1 VRFVSLPLILSQGGS
16 NEVLGVMIWYMWDNG
31 DINGVGAIGVMLMS
45 AMFALAILMRLVG
58 FGRQRGMGTAI

>member
-1 VRFVSLPLILSQGGS
+1 
-16 NEVLGVMIWYMWDNG
+16 MIWYMWDNG

-58 FGRQRGMGTAI
+58 FGRQRGMGTTI